1 MRATVPSPIAH
12 SIEHAGWCE
21 SNATIRYPLD
31 KGDVLG
37 ILGEWG
43 EFGPPTV
50 LGVDLF
56 GTSGQLDVMERA
68 VREAGI
74 VAPVSAILS
83 TAPEGGGMQLAAVSG
98 IDPLPLVLGDRLVG
112 FHFESEEARY
122 CFLGGLRPSDAGAA
136 RERQTEAVFSTME
149 QSLALAGMDFS
160 HVVRTWFYNDR
171 ILDWYPEFNGVRT
184 GYFQAHEIR
193 RMPASTGIGAAN
205 PFGTALVAK
214 AHAVLPKDGVTIR
227 TVRSPLQC
235 DAFAYG
241 SAFSRALEVADSH
254 SRTLS
259 ISGTASIEPG
269 GKSIHQGDPA
279 AQIQLTMEVVNAIL
293 GEAGMKLEDATRV
306 LAYFR
311 NPSHMPLWEA
321 WCDENHVEPLPL
333 LAVGCHVCRD
343 DLLFEIELDVTAPP
357 A

>member
-1 MRATVPSPIAH
+1 MQTSVPSHIAH
-12 SIEHAGWCE
+12 SVEHAGWCE
-21 SNATIRYPLD
+21 SHATVRYPLD
-31 KGDVLG
+31 KTDVLG
-37 ILGEWG
+37 VLGELG
-43 EFGPPTV
+43 EFGSPVV

-56 GTSGQLDVMERA
+56 GTSGQLDAMERA
-68 VREAGI
+68 VRDAGI

-98 IDPLPLVLGDRLVG
+98 VKPTPLVLGDRLVG

-122 CFLGGLRPSDAGAA
+122 CFLGGLRPSNADAA
-136 RERQTEAVFSTME
+136 RGRQTEEVFSTIE
-149 QSLALAGMDFS
+149 KSLALAGMDFS
-160 HVVRTWFYNDR
+160 NVVRTWFYNDR
-171 ILDWYPEFNGVRT
+171 ILDWYPEFNSVRT
-184 GYFQAHEIR
+184 GYFQTHEIR

-205 PFGTALVAK
+205 PSGTALVAK
-214 AHAVLPKDGVTIR
+214 ALAVLPKDGVAIR

-254 SRTLS
+254 VRTLS

-279 AQIQLTMEVVNAIL
+279 AQIQLTMEVVNGIL
-293 GEAGMKLEDATRV
+293 GEAGMKWEDATRV

-311 NPSHMPLWEA
+311 DPSHMPLWEA
-321 WCDENHVEPLPL
+321 WCKENHVGPLPL

-343 DLLFEIELDVTAPP
+343 DLLFEIELDVSAPP